1 MNIHEYLSFNKP
13 ALSAA
18 ITDRIRDYCAKW
30 IELLNENVLEEL
42 KIELVADGKPV
53 NGISEMQKA
62 LQNLTSADAFSID
75 VLAGCLNDEDTGD
88 LYHFLDEIKE
98 TEDITYKVMTFS
110 EKYAEFKCCYIADG
124 ESGSLLDRAVENAA
138 LEEQMDWY
146 SWDCSLWTEFDF
158 DGQKAMIDRL
168 HGLVRKYLPAEQ
180 IAVAE
185 AEWTGEN
192 AEPGAL
198 IPDLQWVV
206 SDLKEV
212 AAFLNEVNGVLFAI
226 DGNYE
231 IKADGLWFDLE
242 HFAAAQWQIEDKQ
255 VKLVSAKL

>member
-1 MNIHEYLSFNKP
+1 MNTHEYLSFNKP
-13 ALSAA
+13 ASSEA
-18 ITDRIRDYCAKW
+18 ITDRIRDYYGKW

-42 KIELVADGKPV
+42 KIELAVDGKPV

-62 LQNLTSADAFSID
+62 LQTLTGADTFSID
-75 VLAGCLNDEDTGD
+75 VLAGGLNDEDTEN

-98 TEDITYKVMTFS
+98 TEDITCKVMTFS

-124 ESGSLLDRAVENAA
+124 ESGSLLDKAVENAV

-146 SWDCSLWTEFDF
+146 SWGCSFWTEFDF
-158 DGQKAMIDRL
+158 DEQKNVIDKL
-168 HGLVRKYLPAEQ
+168 HELVRKYLPAEQ
-180 IAVAE
+180 IPVAE

-192 AEPGAL
+192 ADPGAL

-212 AAFLNEVNGVLFAI
+212 AAFLDEVNDALQVLN
-226 DGNYE
+226 GNYE

-242 HFAAAQWQIEDKQ
+242 HFAAAQWQVEDKQ